1 LSKKSLFKQ
10 WKSRRKSST
19 REIFAQA
26 VLTGWTTMACST
38 WPVQAAVIHRVAVLP
53 DKIMNCP
60 VRANEEMNKVTEKL
74 LNENIQKQVKEAFEK
89 QMRQPV
95 QVLFFGKQDDCH
107 YCADTQQLIEEV
119 AALSPQID
127 LQTHDLEKDAHL
139 ASQYQ
144 VDKAPGLVILGKD
157 GAQITDYGIRFAG
170 IPSGYEFGTLIQS
183 LVLVSG
189 RDSGLAPK
197 TRQALQQLKEPVNLL
212 VFTTPT

>member
-1 LSKKSLFKQ
+1 
-10 WKSRRKSST
+10 
-19 REIFAQA
+19 
-26 VLTGWTTMACST
+26 
-38 WPVQAAVIHRVAVLP
+38 
-53 DKIMNCP
+53 
-60 VRANEEMNKVTEKL
+60 MNKVTEKL
-74 LNENIQKQVKEAFEK
+74 LNENIQKQVREAFEK

-95 QVLFFGKQDDCH
+95 RVLFFGKKDDCH
-107 YCADTQQLIEEV
+107 YCADTQQLVEEV
-119 AALSPQID
+119 AALSPEID
-127 LQTHDLEKDAHL
+127 LQIHDLEKDAHL
-139 ASQYQ
+139 ANQYH